1 MNKIK
6 QITGMINDITAAIFR
21 LAIIFMLL
29 ASYDTMS
36 LILDHLEI
44 AL

>member
-6 QITGMINDITAAIFR
+6 QVTGMINDITAVLFR

-29 ASYDTMS
+29 ASYDTMHN
-36 LILDHLEI
+36 IVTHLEI

>member
-6 QITGMINDITAAIFR
+6 QVTSMVNDITAVLFR

-29 ASYDTMS
+29 ASYDTIH
-36 LILDHLEI
+36 LIIDHLEI

>member
-1 MNKIK
+1 MNKLK
-6 QITGMINDITAAIFR
+6 QITGMINDITAVLFR

-36 LILDHLEI
+36 LIIDHVKIVL
-44 AL
+44 

>member
-6 QITGMINDITAAIFR
+6 QVTGIVNDITAAIFR